1 MIVKEELCDEF
12 KELIDKYDLDIDEM
26 NRRIEQFHPI
36 IEDIYDMSIEKQILV
51 EITDDNDPGIEDID
65 LVFFMTKQGLVS
77 TYDRVINEPENANE
91 AFNKIVRSDNDI
103 YTNITGLA
111 FETLF
116 EMNIIESTEDGYKL
130 NIEKE

>member
-36 IEDIYDMSIEKQILV
+36 IKDVLDLYESKEILV
-51 EITDDNDPGIEDID
+51 LIEDYNDPGIVDID

-77 TYDRVINEPENANE
+77 TYKDVINEPEDADE
-91 AFNKIVRSDNDI
+91 AFNKIIRNDNDI

>member
-36 IEDIYDMSIEKQILV
+36 IEDVLDAYESKEIIVVIE
-51 EITDDNDPGIEDID
+51 DDNRPGIEAID
-65 LVFFMTKQGLVS
+65 LVFFMTRQGLFS
-77 TYDRVINEPENANE
+77 TYEHVINEPENADE
-91 AFNKIVRSDNDI
+91 AFNKIIRSDNDI
-103 YTNITGLA
+103 YTNITDLA

-116 EMNIIESTEDGYKL
+116 EMNIIEPTEDGYKL